1 MSRGVE
7 PRKYLAGPRELV
19 TAKRAKGVAGPRV
32 GRRRR
37 GMGLEREGLVRHA
50 DRGGFFLRARGKD
63 ARGGWQE
70 HRGVLE
76 RSPSGR

>member
-1 MSRGVE
+1 MSRGAE
-7 PRKYLAGPRELV
+7 PQKYLAGPRELV

-37 GMGLEREGLVRHA
+37 GMGLERGGLARHT
-50 DRGGFFLRARGKD
+50 DWGGFFLRARG
-63 ARGGWQE
+63 RWQE